1 MILWQLFHTF
11 FRIGAFTFGG
21 GYAMIPLIEREV
33 TEKHPWIERKD
44 FLDLLAVAQSS
55 PGPISLNTAVF
66 VGYKMRGFAGAL
78 SAMLG
83 LVLPSF
89 LIILLI
95 AVYFPKIQHN
105 VWVSAAFRAM
115 RPAVVALMLWPVI
128 SLARQIHPALLAVV
142 VLVALGVWGLQ
153 LSPILLILLAA
164 AVGAAYTRH
173 TLKAK
178 EGKP

>member
-1 MILWQLFHTF
+1 MLGKLFLSF

-33 TEKHPWIERKD
+33 TEKHNWVKPQD

-66 VGYKMRGFAGAL
+66 VGYKMRGFAGAF

-95 AVYFPKIQHN
+95 AMYFPKIQHN
-105 VWVSAAFRAM
+105 AWITAAFRAM

-142 VLVALGVWGLQ
+142 VLVARGVWGMH

-164 AVGAAYTRH
+164 GVGALHAYR
-173 TLKAK
+173 TLNAK
-178 EGKP
+178 ERKP